1 MKPLKYMFDGELR
14 SVKEIAERTGLSHTM
29 VRKRLQE
36 RDGDAETAIRASVPH
51 PRKLHMYQGE
61 MLSVS
66 DISRRSGVNLS
77 TLVARMTRYGYDAE
91 TAVRAIMAGRGS
103 RHMYKGK
110 RKTLEQISMDC
121 GVSVDKLYRRIHVH
135 GVSADEAADP
145 NYAGLRYTLNGERIS
160 LQNAARRSALP
171 IADIRARIAKEGYPS
186 TLDQI
191 VAALKRERRMLR
203 PEVVPVQAGEEKR
216 KPPGAEFARDIL
228 SRLFPANVVMEDMKA
243 IFEAKLYR
251 IERDILDY
259 DVIFDKTGGARLVV
273 TDRTTRHVWFDRSF

>member
-14 SVKEIAERTGLSHTM
+14 SVKEIAERTGLSNTM
-29 VRKRLQE
+29 VRRRLQE
-36 RDGDAETAIRASVPH
+36 RDGDAEAAIRASVPH

-66 DISRRSGVNLS
+66 DISRRSGINLS

-160 LQNAARRSALP
+160 LQNAARRSGLP

-216 KPPGAEFARDIL
+216 KPPGAEFAREIM
-228 SRLFPANVVMEDMKA
+228 SELFPANVVMEDMKV
-243 IFEAKLYR
+243 IFEEKLYR

-273 TDRTTRHVWFDRSF
+273 TERMTRHVWFDRSF